1 MSIKVGVR
9 VRPFNAREKT
19 RESRCVIEMNSM
31 NQTKIF
37 DEVGNEKTFTFD
49 HSFWSHDGFRTL
61 EDGYLEPESDK
72 YADQKFVFNAV
83 GKQILDNAWEGYH
96 CCLFAY
102 GQTGSGKSYS
112 MVGYGANKG
121 IVPISCDEI
130 FSRIE
135 KNTTP
140 EKSFEVQVSMLEIYN
155 EKVQDLLI
163 PAQKRPQHGLKIR
176 ESKVLGIFVE
186 GLSKHPVR
194 SYAEISKK
202 MDEGYEN
209 RTIGST
215 LMNATSSRAHTI
227 VTIEFKQLTMIAGRK
242 SEKLSMINLVDLAG
256 SERAGS
262 TGATGDRLKEGC
274 NINKSLLVLGNVINA
289 LADKAIGKGKNIL
302 PPYRDSALT
311 RILQN
316 ALGGNSKTV
325 MICALSPASINYE
338 ETLSTLRYA
347 DRAKKIQNKAIINE
361 SEHDKMVRM
370 LKEENTGLKKMLED
384 LQKKLLGGGSLQSEE
399 DKQAY
404 NELKEQYDA
413 NLNVMKDMEKTF
425 EEKIEEAKKY
435 ESLNLGEVVDMNKPH
450 LIVLNEDPQLSYKL
464 KYSLVELPV
473 YVGRKNG
480 KPQPQIVL
488 SGIGIK
494 VNHAIFEIVDEKE
507 DDEKKDD
514 DKNEE
519 NKEDDEEKK
528 NEINVNKEEESKNEE
543 SESKKEESENKE
555 DENKKEEN
563 KKEENKND
571 ESESKKEEIESKNE
585 EIESKKE
592 ESENKEDENKEDENK
607 KEESENKKE
616 ENKNDESENK
626 KEEKKE
632 IDLTKIKIR
641 LKANE
646 NGAKEYIFING
657 KKIPESGKILE
668 NKDRIVFGTNSIMIY
683 MQSSDGKDFYDID
696 WEKAQYEIQEEID
709 KNNKL
714 QSEEI
719 EKKKQEEFRK
729 LKEEYENKRK
739 EMEDEL
745 KKKSEEF
752 QNQLNKIKEN
762 EEKKELEKIQKK
774 EEEKMKEKLNKLNEE
789 ENKKKQEYENY
800 KQHILSLEESKNKT
814 IDFIKI
820 DEKLENTFKNLLKK
834 ISKMNVIIK
843 ELKREINIEIVI
855 HKNLITNSAP
865 NIFVRIE
872 NFEEGYV
879 YNWPINTF
887 YNRYDIMKE
896 MFNKFEDGELDLFS
910 LKNEDD
916 PLYEKES
923 FTILGYSFFKLEPVA
938 YLMSNEST
946 VAVINP
952 AGNVVGHLT
961 MDIVPVDENGNE
973 FEEIP
978 EDPFILIG
986 QSLKYKIVFKNLKNL
1001 PKNFCKNL
1009 FIEYKCFYNE
1019 NVIKTKTFNVD
1030 NNNNFENLE
1039 INECFEHE
1047 IDFLN
1052 KEDIEYFVNEK
1063 LLVTIYAVE
1072 QIEKRHKKTKEELI
1086 KLFKEDEEKMN
1097 ERNKNE
1103 KENLFSDF
1111 ENIEKNNNIININN
1125 DDNKK
1130 NHKKKKDDKKEKK
1143 KKDCIIF

>member
-19 RESRCVIEMNSM
+19 RESRCVIEMNSS

-49 HSFWSHDGFRTL
+49 HSFWSHDGYKEL

-72 YADQKFVFNAV
+72 YADQKYVFNAV

-140 EKSFEVQVSMLEIYN
+140 EKSYEVQVSMLEIYN

-227 VTIEFKQLTMIAGRK
+227 VTIEFKQLTLIAGRK

-384 LQKKLLGGGSLQSEE
+384 LQKKLMGGGSLQSEE
-399 DKQAY
+399 DKKAY
-404 NELKEQYDA
+404 DDLKEQYEA
-413 NLNVMKDMEKTF
+413 NLIVTKDMEKTF
-425 EEKIEEAKKY
+425 EEKIEEAKNF
-435 ESLNLGEVVDMNKPH
+435 ESLNIGEVVDMKKPH

-464 KYSLVELPV
+464 KYSLVDFPV

-494 VNHAIFEIVDEKE
+494 MNHAIFEIVEDEENKEKE
-507 DDEKKDD
+507 E
-514 DKNEE
+514 KNEE
-519 NKEDDEEKK
+519 NKKKDDE
-528 NEINVNKEEESKNEE
+528 NKIESKN
-543 SESKKEESENKE
+543 
-555 DENKKEEN
+555 DEEN
-563 KKEENKND
+563 K
-571 ESESKKEEIESKNE
+571 IESKNE
-585 EIESKKE
+585 EENKTEEENKIESKNE
-592 ESENKEDENKEDENK
+592 
-607 KEESENKKE
+607 E
-616 ENKNDESENK
+616 ENKIESKNEEENK
-626 KEEKKE
+626 TESKNEEEKTESKNEEEKKE
-632 IDLTKIKIR
+632 EEKKEKDFSKIKIR
-641 LKANE
+641 IKPNE

-657 KKIPESGKILE
+657 KKIPEGGKILE
-668 NKDRIVFGTNSIMIY
+668 NKDRIVFGTNSIMIF
-683 MQSSDGKDFYDID
+683 MQSSDGKDFYEID
-696 WEKAQYEIQEEID
+696 WEKAQYELQEEIE
-709 KNNKL
+709 KSNKI
-714 QSEEI
+714 QIEEI
-719 EKKKQEEFRK
+719 EKKKQEEFRL
-729 LKEEYENKRK
+729 LKKGLEEEYEKKRN
-739 EMEDEL
+739 EMEEEL

-752 QNQLNKIKEN
+752 QNQINKMKEN
-762 EEKKELEKIQKK
+762 EEKKQLEKMQKK

-789 ENKKKQEYENY
+789 KNKKKQEYENY
-800 KQHILSLEESKNKT
+800 RKNIQLLEESKNKS
-814 IDFIKI
+814 IEFIKI

-834 ISKMNVIIK
+834 ISKMKIIIT

-855 HKNLITNSAP
+855 HKNIITNGEQ
-865 NIFVRIE
+865 NIYIRIE

-879 YNWPINTF
+879 YYWPINTF
-887 YNRYDIMKE
+887 YNRYDIMKD
-896 MFNKFEDGELDLFS
+896 MFNKFEDGDLDLFS

-923 FTILGYSFFKLEPVA
+923 STILGYSFFKLESVA
-938 YLMSNEST
+938 YLMSNESN
-946 VAVINP
+946 VGIINP
-952 AGNVVGHLT
+952 SGIVVGSLI
-961 MDIVPVDENGNE
+961 MDIIPIDENGNE

-978 EDPFILIG
+978 DDPFILIG

-1009 FIEYKCFYNE
+1009 CIEYKCFYNE
-1019 NVIKTKTFNVD
+1019 NIVKTKVYNIE
-1030 NNNNFENLE
+1030 NNNNYENLE
-1039 INECFEHE
+1039 INESFEHE
-1047 IDFLN
+1047 IDFLS
-1052 KEDIEYFVNEK
+1052 KEDIEYFLNEK
-1063 LLVTIYAVE
+1063 LLITIYAVE

-1086 KLFKEDEEKMN
+1086 KLFKEDEDKINEKT
-1097 ERNKNE
+1097 KPK

-1111 ENIEKNNNIININN
+1111 ENLEKNNINNINN
-1125 DDNKK
+1125 NINIEDKNNKNKK
-1130 NHKKKKDDKKEKK
+1130 DHKKSKDKK